1 VQVAHQSGFSTLKS
15 PGDIANSMEAVG
27 LTRMIVAAPM
37 SGWTDST
44 GQAIDI
50 ARELSASGRSTVLID
65 AMVEGDHVAIAL
77 DLPDAP
83 GVHQMLSGDASFED
97 AVRRDPDSALH
108 VISGTTEPGRV
119 FGLDTQG
126 LGPVL
131 EALEAAYDIIIIYAA
146 PAEASALVSIPS
158 QAEPAL
164 VMIVDPSGSTDEALW
179 LADDILTRADSPAN
193 VMLLA
198 HSQTRPWAMPQ
209 MPFPRRAAA
218 G

>member
-1 VQVAHQSGFSTLKS
+1 
-15 PGDIANSMEAVG
+15 
-27 LTRMIVAAPM
+27 MIIAAPL
-37 SGWTDST
+37 SGWADST

-50 ARELSASGRSTVLID
+50 ARELSEPGKNTVLID

-119 FGLDTQG
+119 FGLDMQG
-126 LGPVL
+126 LGPML
-131 EALEAAYDIIIIYAA
+131 EALEAAYENIIIYAA
-146 PAEASALVSIPS
+146 PAEASALVSLPS
-158 QAEPAL
+158 QVEPAL
-164 VMIVDPSGSTDEALW
+164 VMIVDPSGSRDEALW
-179 LADDILTRADSPAN
+179 LADEILTRADNSAH
-193 VMLLA
+193 VMLHA
-198 HSQTRPWAMPQ
+198 QSQTRPWTMPQ
-209 MPFPRRAAA
+209 IPFLRRAAA